1 MAKRKV
7 QKDKQW
13 PTKHTYKTKERVTR
27 TPLKTGVNS
36 GAPVGWAVPAQNAFD
51 AICTCVWAR
60 TEMTLLLSAFNS
72 IFMWTVRMYPSNN
85 T

>member
-7 QKDKQW
+7 QMDKQW
-13 PTKHTYKTKERVTR
+13 PTKHTYKTKDRVIQ

-36 GAPVGWAVPAQNAFD
+36 GAPEGYAVPAQNAFD

-60 TEMTLLLSAFNS
+60 TEMTILLSAFNS